1 MSKFLSEAFKKLEL
15 LEEEDFNLSADSGIE
30 EMSLFMDDDEQD
42 DSISIIDVETDSED
56 DLEDSYEGQ
65 AILDCP
71 VCHSKIF
78 KKIDLVKIDDEEELA
93 NVGEECPYCFS
104 TGGFKVIGQVAPFVS
119 DDSINVSIEDKDG
132 DGEIEDDEIDVDIE
146 ESKDNKSKGK
156 KSNKEPKKESF
167 GRKSIKEDFDD
178 GQDYT
183 VEVGF
188 ASMIGVS
195 NEYTV
200 FATSVEEA
208 KTDAIDT
215 ACEDLEVINVRDDG
229 DGDYTV
235 TVGFCGFIGVEE
247 EFDVYAD
254 SEDEAEDEA
263 LEMAKEELE
272 VIAIY
277 DEDDNE
283 IDMDESLKED
293 FEKVELETEDQK
305 IKIETEPKETRETEE
320 QIIPLSDTAEQ
331 EIMDNSEEP
340 AFDEEEVDVD
350 EFDEESFDELGES
363 YLKEVYKNVHSFKT
377 TSIKES
383 KNFLKIEGNITF
395 KSGNVKPTSFLFE
408 QSQALKNNR
417 IKLIGENL
425 NITKGKKAF
434 NIIGSVE
441 GNKLVCESLNYNYR
455 AKDEKGKSTRLYGT
469 VKRR

>member
-15 LEEEDFNLSADSGIE
+15 LEEADFDLSANDGIE
-30 EMSLFMDDDEQD
+30 EMSLFMDDDEED
-42 DSISIIDVETDSED
+42 DSISIIDVDAETED

-119 DDSINVSIEDKDG
+119 DDSINVSIEDKDE
-132 DGEIEDDEIDVDIE
+132 DGEIEDDEVDVDIE
-146 ESKDNKSKGK
+146 ESKDKKPENKKSKK
-156 KSNKEPKKESF
+156 ENKKEPKKESF
-167 GRKSIKEDFDD
+167 RRKSIKEDFDD

-195 NEYTV
+195 NEYTI

-208 KTDAIDT
+208 KADAIDT

-235 TVGFCGFIGVEE
+235 TVGFCGYIGAEE
-247 EFDVYAD
+247 EFEVYAG

-283 IDMDESLKED
+283 IDMDESLKEE
-293 FEKVELETEDQK
+293 FEKVELETEDQR

-340 AFDEEEVDVD
+340 MFDEEEVDVD
-350 EFDEESFDELGES
+350 EFDEESFDELGEA

-377 TSIKES
+377 TSIKEN
-383 KNFLKIEGNITF
+383 KNSLKIEGNITF

-408 QSQALKNNR
+408 QSKALKNNR
-417 IKLIGENL
+417 IKLIGENTL
-425 NITKGKKAF
+425 
-434 NIIGSVE
+434 S
-441 GNKLVCESLNYNYR
+441 
-455 AKDEKGKSTRLYGT
+455 
-469 VKRR
+469 